1 MFFIFR
7 RMISIEEW
15 RGSIGSFNNV
25 KTNSNENQM
34 DFNYQLPETISLS
47 LNQTLRLLAIVRR
60 LLVIGGVET
69 NPGPK
74 TAVSLGT

>member
-1 MFFIFR
+1 MFLFFR

-15 RGSIGSFNNV
+15 RGRIGSFNNV

-34 DFNYQLPETISLS
+34 DFDHQLPETISLS
-47 LNQTLRLLAIVRR
+47 LNQTLRLLALIRR

-69 NPGPK
+69 NPGPQ